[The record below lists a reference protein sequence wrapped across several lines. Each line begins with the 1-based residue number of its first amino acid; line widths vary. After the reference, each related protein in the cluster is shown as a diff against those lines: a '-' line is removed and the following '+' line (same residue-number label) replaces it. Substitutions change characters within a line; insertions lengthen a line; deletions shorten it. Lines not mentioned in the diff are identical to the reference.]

1 LFLSISF
8 SSREIKIQKKEKVMK
23 KNGWII
29 LMIGLITGGFIG
41 LCVVSGQTQEKAYPN
56 RQIDFVIPYD
66 PGGSIDMMSRIFVE
80 AIKDPLKVP
89 VVPMNKPGA
98 GGSIGTMFIL
108 NTKPDGY
115 TVGACSLGSLVISP
129 IVEPKLPYKR
139 PDLTVVCKTIN
150 FPIGLFVNADA
161 PWKTLK
167 EFVDY
172 AKANPGK
179 IRAAVGGPT
188 GAPALLLESFKI
200 QAGGLSIINIPS
212 KGGASMATAIL
223 GGHVEIC
230 SDPVAAEV
238 SLLKAGRVRAL
249 ATSNKVP
256 GFPQIPTFEEAGV
269 SGVTVSSWAG
279 IIAPKALPKPVLE
292 KLTSAFETASKNP
305 TLIDQLNREAM
316 NVDFLGP
323 EAFARQLEKE
333 DQTYLEITRKV
344 GLVK

>member
-1 LFLSISF
+1 M
-8 SSREIKIQKKEKVMK
+8 R

-29 LMIGLITGGFIG
+29 LIIALVIATLTA
-41 LCVVSGQTQEKAYPN
+41 LCAVSGQAQEKPYPS

-66 PGGSIDMMSRIFVE
+66 PGGSIDLMGRIFVE
-80 AIKDPLKVP
+80 AIKAPLNVP
-89 VVPMNKPGA
+89 VVPVNKPGA
-98 GGSIGTMFIL
+98 GGSIGTMFVL

-115 TVGACSLGSLVISP
+115 TIGACSLGSLLISP

-139 PDLTVVCKTIN
+139 SDLTVVCKTIN
-150 FPIGLFVNADA
+150 FPIGLFVNAEA

-179 IRAAVGGPT
+179 IRASVGGPT
-188 GAPALLLESFKI
+188 GAPALLLESLKI
-200 QAGGLSIINIPS
+200 QAGGLNIINIPS

-249 ATSNKVP
+249 AASNKVP
-256 GFPQIPTFEEAGV
+256 GFPQVPTFAEAGV
-269 SGVTVSSWAG
+269 QGVTVSSWAG
-279 IIAPKALPKPVLE
+279 VVAPKGLPKPVLD
-292 KLTSAFETASKNP
+292 KLVSAFETASKNP
-305 TLIDQLNREAM
+305 ALIEQLNREAM
-316 NVDFLGP
+316 NADFLGP
-323 EAFARQLEKE
+323 EAFLKDLEKE
-333 DQTYLEITRKV
+333 EQMYTEITRKV
-344 GLVK
+344 GLIK